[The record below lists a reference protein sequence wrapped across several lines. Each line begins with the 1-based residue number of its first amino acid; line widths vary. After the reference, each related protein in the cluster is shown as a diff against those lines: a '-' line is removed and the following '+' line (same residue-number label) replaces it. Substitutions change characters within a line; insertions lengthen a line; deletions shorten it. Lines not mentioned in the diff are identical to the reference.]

1 MQQNILRESNV
12 TKIYLI
18 YVDNGA
24 RKRMPVK
31 LRFMDNKEC
40 YFATPTPKDFKK
52 PKRKSPAEL
61 KVYTT
66 DGVYQAQVTLIDSNM
81 SLNEIMYEVS
91 IPSRWDFTQL
101 RSSSRKEVELPVKIS
116 FNDGFLIE
124 AKTHDLSLGG
134 ISFISD
140 KPFSSIYKKISGI
153 LTLELPKNTLIN
165 FSDGQLSVETKFVRE
180 TPFGNFGETL
190 YSFKFIGV
198 KLEDEEILKN
208 FLLRL
213 N

>member
-1 MQQNILRESNV
+1 
-12 TKIYLI
+12 
-18 YVDNGA
+18 
-24 RKRMPVK
+24 
-31 LRFMDNKEC
+31 
-40 YFATPTPKDFKK
+40 
-52 PKRKSPAEL
+52 
-61 KVYTT
+61 
-66 DGVYQAQVTLIDSNM
+66 
-81 SLNEIMYEVS
+81 MYEVS

-124 AKTHDLSLGG
+124 ATTHDLSLGG

-165 FSDGQLSVETKFVRE
+165 FPDGKMSVETKFVRE

>member
-1 MQQNILRESNV
+1 MKTKEKVLQILQNNNDCVSGELLAN
-12 TKIYLI
+12 
-18 YVDNGA
+18 
-24 RKRMPVK
+24 
-31 LRFMDNKEC
+31 EC
-40 YFATPTPKDFKK
+40 
-52 PKRKSPAEL
+52 
-61 KVYTT
+61 
-66 DGVYQAQVTLIDSNM
+66 
-81 SLNEIMYEVS
+81 EVS
-91 IPSRWDFTQL
+91 RAAVWKAVKSL
-101 RSSSRKEVELPVKIS
+101 RD
-116 FNDGFLIE
+116 DGFLIE
-124 AKTHDLSLGG
+124 ATTHDLSLGG

-165 FSDGQLSVETKFVRE
+165 FPDGKMSVETKFVRE
-180 TPFGNFGETL
+180 TLFGNFGETL

>member
-1 MQQNILRESNV
+1 MYIDGGA
-12 TKIYLI
+12 TKKIQ
-18 YVDNGA
+18 
-24 RKRMPVK
+24 VK
-31 LRFMDNKEC
+31 LRFMDSKEG
-40 YFATPTPKDFKK
+40 YFAAPTPRGFVK
-52 PKRKSPAEL
+52 PKRKIPAEL
-61 KVYTT
+61 NVYTT
-66 DGVYQAQVTLIDSNM
+66 DGVYKTKVTLLDSNM
-81 SLNEIMYEVS
+81 SLNEVMYEVS
-91 IPSRWDFTQL
+91 IPNKWDFVQL

-165 FSDGQLSVETKFVRE
+165 FPDGKMSVETKFVLE